1 MLQNIFDKENV
12 VDVDVS
18 QMRLDTHTQCGVKG
32 LSLTLKSKSVVEVMK
47 NLRVE
52 NSSAVYSKTFTKL
65 EDVLSINQ
73 PEQQKMFTCNT
84 NRIAKLIPLDD
95 QGQRQY
101 SITFNKDAIH
111 LLSSNDCLPQ
121 LNLSWLTSE
130 PIDDETIGVFW
141 PPNVP
146 VEAGRWD
153 LFQEKTIELLNLVV
167 GNYLLDIHYCATG
180 TIRVV
185 KHQEFVAN
193 HSLFPTIKGA

>member
-52 NSSAVYSKTFTKL
+52 NSPEIYSKTFTKL

-73 PEQQKMFTCNT
+73 PKQQKMFTCNT

-95 QGQRQY
+95 QGQGNTALHSTRTLFTCYRQT
-101 SITFNKDAIH
+101 IACH
-111 LLSSNDCLPQ
+111 
-121 LNLSWLTSE
+121 NL
-130 PIDDETIGVFW
+130 I
-141 PPNVP
+141 
-146 VEAGRWD
+146 
-153 LFQEKTIELLNLVV
+153 LV
-167 GNYLLDIHYCATG
+167 G
-180 TIRVV
+180 
-185 KHQEFVAN
+185 
-193 HSLFPTIKGA
+193 